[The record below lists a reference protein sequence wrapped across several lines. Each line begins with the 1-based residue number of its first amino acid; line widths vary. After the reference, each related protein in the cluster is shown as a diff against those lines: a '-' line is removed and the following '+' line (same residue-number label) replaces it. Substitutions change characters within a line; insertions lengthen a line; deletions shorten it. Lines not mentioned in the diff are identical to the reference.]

1 MDDATRMYLLPKRVQ
16 PLGLPYTVDKAKIL
30 DLTKEMFDTPMT
42 GSLQLAFDAYV
53 AECMTYLMH
62 REYEGLEKQ
71 PPCQLTTHDK
81 ILFPVNKNLD
91 FFVIRKKSKGN
102 SNARL
107 HAEKNLSS

>member
-53 AECMTYLMH
+53 AECMTHLMH
-62 REYEGLEKQ
+62 KEYEGFEKP

-91 FFVIRKKSKGN
+91 FFVKRKKSKGN

-107 HAEKNLSS
+107 HAEKNVSS